1 MAQENL
7 ANKRLQEEF
16 RQHAAR
22 LAHERKEALVT
33 TAADAFTKASYVLQ
47 IGPASAEWA
56 ERLANTDLADTWVN
70 AVWEARAV
78 LQVVMAVGWSDQV
91 QEAAAVLIEAIIE
104 LDRAAR
110 RAADIVDG
118 LDDPLVL
125 ADRIETLGQR
135 YLTAGDALEEYR
147 RAIAEADEFV

>member
-1 MAQENL
+1 M
-7 ANKRLQEEF
+7 
-16 RQHAAR
+16 
-22 LAHERKEALVT
+22 
-33 TAADAFTKASYVLQ
+33 
-47 IGPASAEWA
+47 
-56 ERLANTDLADTWVN
+56 
-70 AVWEARAV
+70 
-78 LQVVMAVGWSDQV
+78 LQVIMAVGWSDPV
-91 QEAAAVLIEAIIE
+91 QEAAAVLIEAIVE